1 MFIHQSHLRHLL
13 RPVQYFSPE
22 QHEAELRSLFIP
34 AWHPVTTVHALT
46 RPGDFLTL
54 ELLDHPLLLRNM
66 DGELCAF
73 LNVCPHRHSQLT
85 SRTNGWSEH
94 LKCQYHG
101 WEFNRDGRTGE
112 IPDARAFR
120 PWDRENSCLRKFRTA
135 TCGEIVFV
143 CLDDSAPNLREFVG
157 PLWDK
162 WEGS

>member
-1 MFIHQSHLRHLL
+1 
-13 RPVQYFSPE
+13 
-22 QHEAELRSLFIP
+22 
-34 AWHPVTTVHALT
+34 
-46 RPGDFLTL
+46 
-54 ELLDHPLLLRNM
+54 
-66 DGELCAF
+66 
-73 LNVCPHRHSQLT
+73 
-85 SRTNGWSEH
+85 H

-162 WEGS
+162 WEGSFGPPFRFAAAWEQEFPCNWKVVLENSLESYHIPQVHPKTFKVMPVEPKIEHELDARYTTFRVPTPDDWVDRATGWLVRRLGEPVRREY